1 MSARKLMME
10 ELKSIIEVY
19 PPFQQKLKFLK
30 SIGQGY
36 SISLTRDVTSDS
48 TKETDSTA
56 ETRSVGMLNEAAS
69 ASTFPNQSHNS
80 ELTIL
85 DDFPKTVGWN
95 LEPGSS
101 PTTVDFH
108 PIQQNLLL
116 DLLLN
121 SNWIVKMMIQSKD
134 ESWRSKS
141 EDSSSG
147 RLLHDIEEISKAL
160 YLQKNPPK
168 ALILPSD

>member
-1 MSARKLMME
+1 MPHSRKVDQNSGRSPFVLIGT
-10 ELKSIIEVY
+10 KS
-19 PPFQQKLKFLK
+19 L
-30 SIGQGY
+30 
-36 SISLTRDVTSDS
+36 
-48 TKETDSTA
+48 
-56 ETRSVGMLNEAAS
+56 
-69 ASTFPNQSHNS
+69 FPHR
-80 ELTIL
+80 
-85 DDFPKTVGWN
+85 K
-95 LEPGSS
+95 
-101 PTTVDFH
+101 
-108 PIQQNLLL
+108 